1 MFVKLF
7 QPSLMLVGK
16 ARSLSYSCG
25 PERYFTQI
33 STLPTNIRLG
43 RKGSKSFKTLGPG
56 PNVIKLFTAVIYT
69 FL

>member
-33 STLPTNIRLG
+33 GSDPPYLQTLDQAGT
-43 RKGSKSFKTLGPG
+43 
-56 PNVIKLFTAVIYT
+56 VC
-69 FL
+69 